1 MTNVV
6 LLLPNFQIRVD
17 IKHVIKNKATKNSLI
32 SQSESTEQYYKIH
45 FTETPKRIDFK
56 NTTPN
61 NK

>member
-6 LLLPNFQIRVD
+6 LLCQIPNKVD

-45 FTETPKRIDFK
+45 ILLKHLKE
-56 NTTPN
+56 
-61 NK
+61 